1 MHYFLHF
8 QYKKNCFASSKERE
22 KMYDQLAAAKAGRGK
37 NMTEKDISKV
47 SSYSLFI
54 GSFFLAHIL
63 QV

>member
-1 MHYFLHF
+1 
-8 QYKKNCFASSKERE
+8 
-22 KMYDQLAAAKAGRGK
+22 MYDQLAAAKAGRGK